1 MDQERRNRLEIIRNR
16 LDDILSDVKELLDEE
31 EHYRDNLPEESEES
45 DEYEIAD
52 AICDDLSDAMD
63 ALDDAVNS
71 ILSATTE

>member
-1 MDQERRNRLEIIRNR
+1 MNQERRNRLEIIRNR

-31 EHYRDNLPEESEES
+31 EHYRDNLPEELQES

-52 AICDDLSDAMD
+52 AICDDLSDDMD

-71 ILSATTE
+71 ILSAVTE